1 MRSSVNN
8 AMRQRLFT
16 EYLNEQKLI
25 TNDKI
30 SFKKRNKM
38 KTIQINIGLN
48 NNPFTAEEVIDYIAS
63 NKEYRLMAYQIV
75 DAEFNGQVEP
85 TFVGLLEYKYNRQS
99 KILQDFENIASVMTQ
114 ESIAIKTDKMQALAF
129 NPSYNGNGYE
139 FNNQYFK
146 SIKL

>member
-1 MRSSVNN
+1 
-8 AMRQRLFT
+8 
-16 EYLNEQKLI
+16 
-25 TNDKI
+25 
-30 SFKKRNKM
+30 M
-38 KTIQINIGLN
+38 KTLQINIGLN

-85 TFVGLLEYKYNRQS
+85 TFVGLLEYKYSRQS

-114 ESIAIKTDKMQALAF
+114 ESIALVTDKMQVLAF
-129 NPSYNGNGYE
+129 NTSYEGDGYQ
-139 FNNQYFK
+139 FDSQYFK